1 MSKIYKVNN
10 TNSTTVEMPMV
21 FCKNEDKELQ
31 QLLLKNHDML
41 PGDQIDPVSPRRW
54 LLIKREM
61 PVPNPSSGSDT
72 WSIDFLFGD
81 QDATPT
87 LVECKRFADTRAR
100 REIIGQV
107 FEYAANGHHYWNKAT
122 LHEYAAQENVNRP
135 GSFEQ
140 LATHDFPSPDAYFE
154 EMERRLRAGE
164 IRIVFFLER
173 APLELRSIVE
183 FLNEQMPRVQILLV
197 EASQHELNGIR
208 VVSPRLFGYT
218 EETRMA
224 KAAASTSNSTG
235 SRRQWD
241 EESFFK
247 DALEKLQPPNVDAIR
262 GFLKH
267 AQDLGYAVSWGTGIA
282 SGSFN
287 IRHTDVSERSFLSVY
302 SDGRLIFN
310 AGYINDGEVAKRAR
324 DFLKDNLRAVGME
337 NLEISY
343 PTWREVPWQHK
354 GSAIS
359 TILDALLE
367 HIAAKFD
374 DRAE

>member
-1 MSKIYKVNN
+1 MSKIYKVDN

-21 FCKNEDKELQ
+21 FCRNEDKELQ

-41 PGDQIDPVSPRRW
+41 PGDQIDPIAPRRW

-61 PVPNPSSGSDT
+61 PVPSPSNGSDA

-122 LHEYAAQENVNRP
+122 LHEYATQENANRP
-135 GSFEQ
+135 DAFEQ
-140 LATHDFPSPDAYFE
+140 LATRDFPSPDAYFE

-218 EETRMA
+218 EEARMA
-224 KAAASTSNSTG
+224 KSAAPTLKTTG
-235 SRRQWD
+235 LRRRWD

-247 DALEKLQPPNVDAIR
+247 DALEKLQPSSVDAIR
-262 GFLKH
+262 SLLEH
-267 AQDLGYAVSWGTGIA
+267 ARSRGYTASWGTGTA

-287 IRHTDVSERSFLSVY
+287 IRHADISERSFMSIY
-302 SDGRLIFN
+302 SDGRLTFN
-310 AGYINDGEVAKRAR
+310 AGFINDGEVAKRAR
-324 DFLKDNLRAVGME
+324 DFLKDSLRAVGME
-337 NLEISY
+337 NLESSY
-343 PTWREVPWQHK
+343 PIWREVPWQNK
-354 GSAIS
+354 GPAIS
-359 TILDALLE
+359 AILDALLE
-367 HIAAKFD
+367 HIAAEFD
-374 DRAE
+374 DSAE